1 MSGKVKMRC
10 AKCNKSFK
18 SVSPKHTLCP
28 ECETKERMVRA
39 ATRVGGPKPAVA
51 PVQTQQ
57 PTIVGPGAS
66 ILVPGLVLGN
76 QPSTPEHLSHPVR
89 PHDHSDHMQRHQIK
103 DGQSHTQYER
113 RGSQGSQNKVG
124 HHPNYSAQP
133 AEDTAQSGTHLPK
146 ATRDSKQ
153 QRVGRVP
160 SEPSPVATIVSDELR
175 TRIEA
180 RYQEL
185 AQPVE
190 FDGIRT
196 QIAAELGVP
205 KPVVKRTVAQLRQR
219 LHLPSWWE
227 LQSYSGTT
235 TDLERIRVAYMPY
248 LPAPEVGIH
257 KRLAVE
263 LGLDA
268 GLVYQGIHRIRAE
281 MHLPQYNPPETH
293 KLVPPS
299 EAVLGG
305 PS

>member
-28 ECETKERMVRA
+28 ECETKERMARA
-39 ATRVGGPKPAVA
+39 ATRVTGPKPVA
-51 PVQTQQ
+51 TPVKTQQ

-66 ILVPGLVLGN
+66 ILVPGLALGN
-76 QPSTPEHLSHPVR
+76 QPSTPEHLSHTVR
-89 PHDHSDHMQRHQIK
+89 PHDPMERRHPSYSTGSAEGA
-103 DGQSHTQYER
+103 GQSGE
-113 RGSQGSQNKVG
+113 
-124 HHPNYSAQP
+124 
-133 AEDTAQSGTHLPK
+133 HLPK
-146 ATRDSKQ
+146 VTRDSRQATRDSKQ
-153 QRVGRVP
+153 PRVGQVP
-160 SEPSPVATIVSDELR
+160 SEASPSATVVSNELR
-175 TRIEA
+175 TRIEE

-196 QIAAELGVP
+196 QIAIELGVP

-219 LHLPSWWE
+219 LNLPSWWE

-235 TDLERIRVAYMPY
+235 SDLERIRTAYMPY
-248 LPAPEVGIH
+248 LPVPEVGIH
-257 KRLAVE
+257 KRLAIE

-268 GLVYQGIHRIRAE
+268 GLVYQGIHRVRAE
-281 MHLPQYNPPETH
+281 MHLPQYNPPEAH
-293 KLVPPS
+293 KVAPPP

-305 PS
+305 PMLE

>member
-1 MSGKVKMRC
+1 MSGKVKIRC

-18 SVSPKHTLCP
+18 SVSPKHSLCP
-28 ECETKERMVRA
+28 ECETKERVARA
-39 ATRVGGPKPAVA
+39 ATRVSGPKPAPTIVKA
-51 PVQTQQ
+51 QQ

-66 ILVPGLVLGN
+66 ILVPGLAHSN
-76 QPSTPEHLSHPVR
+76 QPPVAEHLSHPVR
-89 PHDHSDHMQRHQIK
+89 PHDYTQR
-103 DGQSHTQYER
+103 
-113 RGSQGSQNKVG
+113 
-124 HHPNYSAQP
+124 HHPNFSTQP
-133 AEDTAQSGTHLPK
+133 AVDTGHSGAHLPQ
-146 ATRDSKQ
+146 AMRDSKQ
-153 QRVGRVP
+153 PRVGRMP
-160 SEPSPVATIVSDELR
+160 SEPAAAAVIVSDELR
-175 TRIEA
+175 ARIEA

-196 QIAAELGVP
+196 KIAAELGVP
-205 KPVVKRTVAQLRQR
+205 KPVVKRTIAQLRQR

-235 TDLERIRVAYMPY
+235 TDLERIREAYMPY
-248 LPAPEVGIH
+248 LPAPEVGVH
-257 KRLAVE
+257 KRLASA

-299 EAVLGG
+299 EAMLVDRAE
-305 PS
+305 

>member
-28 ECETKERMVRA
+28 ECETKERMARA
-39 ATRVGGPKPAVA
+39 ATRVSGPKPQVA
-51 PVQTQQ
+51 PVKTQ

-66 ILVPGLVLGN
+66 ILVPGLAVSN
-76 QPSTPEHLSHPVR
+76 QPSTPEHVSHPVR
-89 PHDHSDHMQRHQIK
+89 PHDHMQHHRSLYSTQPAG
-103 DGQSHTQYER
+103 DTGQS
-113 RGSQGSQNKVG
+113 G
-124 HHPNYSAQP
+124 A
-133 AEDTAQSGTHLPK
+133 HLPK
-146 ATRDSKQ
+146 SMRDSKQ
-153 QRVGRVP
+153 RVARAP
-160 SEPSPVATIVSDELR
+160 SQPSPAASAVSDELR
-175 TRIEA
+175 VRIEA

-205 KPVVKRTVAQLRQR
+205 KPVVKRIIAQLRQR

-227 LQSYSGTT
+227 LQSYSGTI

-248 LPAPEVGIH
+248 LPVPEVGVH
-257 KRLAVE
+257 KRLAIE

-281 MHLPQYNPPETH
+281 MHLPQYNPPEAH
-293 KLVPPS
+293 KLASPS

>member
-28 ECETKERMVRA
+28 ECETKERAARA
-39 ATRVGGPKPAVA
+39 ATRVTGPKPVVT
-51 PVQTQQ
+51 PVKTQQ

-66 ILVPGLVLGN
+66 ILVPGLVPSN
-76 QPSTPEHLSHPVR
+76 QPSTPEHLSHSMR
-89 PHDHSDHMQRHQIK
+89 PHDHVQRH
-103 DGQSHTQYER
+103 
-113 RGSQGSQNKVG
+113 
-124 HHPNYSAQP
+124 HPSYSTGL
-133 AEDTAQSGTHLPK
+133 AEDTGQSGGHPSAHQPK
-146 ATRDSKQ
+146 ATKDAKQ
-153 QRVGRVP
+153 PRMSRVP
-160 SEPSPVATIVSDELR
+160 SEPSPAVAIVSDELR

-196 QIAAELGVP
+196 QIATELGVP

-219 LHLPSWWE
+219 LNLPSWWE
-227 LQSYSGTT
+227 LQSYAGTT
-235 TDLERIRVAYMPY
+235 TDLERIRGAYMPY
-248 LPAPEVGIH
+248 LPVPEVGIH

-281 MHLPQYNPPETH
+281 MHLPQYNPPEAHRVTS
-293 KLVPPS
+293 PS

>member
-28 ECETKERMVRA
+28 ECETKERMARA
-39 ATRVGGPKPAVA
+39 ATKVSIPKPQVT
-51 PVQTQQ
+51 PIKTQ

-66 ILVPGLVLGN
+66 ILVPGLAISN

-89 PHDHSDHMQRHQIK
+89 PHDHMQHHHSPHSTQPPGGT
-103 DGQSHTQYER
+103 GQS
-113 RGSQGSQNKVG
+113 G
-124 HHPNYSAQP
+124 A
-133 AEDTAQSGTHLPK
+133 HLPK
-146 ATRDSKQ
+146 AMRDSKQ
-153 QRVGRVP
+153 RVARAP
-160 SEPSPVATIVSDELR
+160 AQPSPALTVSDELR
-175 TRIEA
+175 ARIEA

-205 KPVVKRTVAQLRQR
+205 KPVVKRTVAHLRQR

-248 LPAPEVGIH
+248 LPVPEVGVH
-257 KRLAVE
+257 KRLAIE

-281 MHLPQYNPPETH
+281 LHLPQYNPPEAH
-293 KLVPPS
+293 KLASPP